1 MWRGWPAAYANPFWV
16 WGSSMKA
23 YLITTGILFAVITV
37 AHVWEVVDRRQLF
50 ASDALIL
57 AVSVGLSV
65 WAWRL
70 VRRVA
75 A

>member
-1 MWRGWPAAYANPFWV
+1 MR
-16 WGSSMKA
+16 A
-23 YLITTGILFAVITV
+23 YLVTTGVLFAAITV
-37 AHVWEVVDRRQLF
+37 AHVFEIVDRQRLF

-70 VRRVA
+70 VRKA
-75 A
+75 AA

>member
-1 MWRGWPAAYANPFWV
+1 
-16 WGSSMKA
+16 MKP

-50 ASDALIL
+50 ASDLL
-57 AVSVGLSV
+57 VFAVSLGLCV

-70 VRRVA
+70 VRRPA
-75 A
+75 AP

>member
-1 MWRGWPAAYANPFWV
+1 
-16 WGSSMKA
+16 MKA
-23 YLITTGILFAVITV
+23 YLVTTGVLFAVITV
-37 AHVWEVVDRRQLF
+37 AHVLEVVDRRRLF

-70 VRRVA
+70 VRKPA

>member
-1 MWRGWPAAYANPFWV
+1 MR
-16 WGSSMKA
+16 A
-23 YLITTGILFAVITV
+23 YLVTTGVLFAVITV
-37 AHVWEVVDRRQLF
+37 AHVFEIVDRQRLFVRGRRSGKGDGDRQRLF

-70 VRRVA
+70 VRKA
-75 A
+75 AA

>member
-1 MWRGWPAAYANPFWV
+1 MTCDGPGSPAAYA
-16 WGSSMKA
+16 SMKA
-23 YLITTGILFAVITV
+23 YLVTTGVLFAVITV

-57 AVSVGLSV
+57 AASVGLSV

-70 VRRVA
+70 VRRPA
-75 A
+75 AL

>member
-1 MWRGWPAAYANPFWV
+1 MWRRSPAAYANPFWV
-16 WGSSMKA
+16 WGSMKA

>member
-1 MWRGWPAAYANPFWV
+1 
-16 WGSSMKA
+16 MKA
-23 YLITTGILFAVITV
+23 YLFTTGILFAVITV

-57 AVSVGLSV
+57 AASVGLSV

-70 VRRVA
+70 VRRPA
-75 A
+75 AP

>member
-1 MWRGWPAAYANPFWV
+1 
-16 WGSSMKA
+16 MKA
-23 YLITTGILFAVITV
+23 YLVTTGMLFAVITA
-37 AHVWEVVDRRQLF
+37 AHVWEVVDRRRIF

-57 AVSVGLSV
+57 GVCVGLAV

-70 VRRVA
+70 VRRA

>member
-1 MWRGWPAAYANPFWV
+1 
-16 WGSSMKA
+16 MKA
-23 YLITTGILFAVITV
+23 YLITTGILFAVITI

-50 ASDALIL
+50 ASDLLVL
-57 AVSVGLSV
+57 AVSVGLCV

-75 A
+75 T

>member
-1 MWRGWPAAYANPFWV
+1 
-16 WGSSMKA
+16 MKA
-23 YLITTGILFAVITV
+23 YLVTTGVLFAVITV

-57 AVSVGLSV
+57 AVTVGLCV

-70 VRRVA
+70 VRRPA
-75 A
+75 AP